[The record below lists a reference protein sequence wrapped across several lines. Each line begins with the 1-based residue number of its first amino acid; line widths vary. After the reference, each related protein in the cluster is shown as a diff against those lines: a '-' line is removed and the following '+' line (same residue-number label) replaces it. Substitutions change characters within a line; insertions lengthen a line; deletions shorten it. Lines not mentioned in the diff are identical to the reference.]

1 MTALRVG
8 LTGGA
13 AAGKS
18 TVAAAFAELGVPV
31 YSADAIAHE
40 LTGDG
45 APLLD
50 DLRREF
56 GDAVFT
62 PDGNLDRRA
71 LGNRV
76 FGDEGARQRLE
87 ALLHP
92 PIRARL
98 RALAA
103 GTADDY
109 CILEIPLLL
118 QRDLGKL
125 VDRVLVVTAPAEERV
140 RRLVSRDGR
149 SETTARAVLAAQP
162 DDATYLALA
171 DDVIDNGGD
180 TTGLTAH
187 IARLDRLYRDIA
199 TQGDPGRPG
208 LHLT

>member
-18 TVAAAFAELGVPV
+18 TVAAAFAELGIPV

-40 LTGDG
+40 LTDKD

-50 DLRREF
+50 QLRTVF
-56 GDAVFT
+56 GDGVFSA
-62 PDGNLDRRA
+62 DGALDRRA
-71 LGNRV
+71 LGKIV
-76 FGDEGARQRLE
+76 FTDDDARQRLE

-98 RALAA
+98 RALADA
-103 GTADDY
+103 SVDDY
-109 CILEIPLLL
+109 CILEVPLLD
-118 QRDLGKL
+118 QRDLGTL
-125 VDRVLVVTAPAEERV
+125 VDRVLVVTAPDAKRV
-140 RRLVSRDGR
+140 QRLVARDDR
-149 SETTARAVLAAQP
+149 SEADARALLTTQP
-162 DDATYLALA
+162 DEDGYRALA
-171 DDVIDNGGD
+171 DDTIDNSGD
-180 TTGLTAH
+180 TSTLAAS

-208 LHLT
+208 LHLP